1 MNKIISLI
9 VVVMLC
15 FSIMPF
21 ASLAEER
28 EDTESKADP
37 SVDPEVSLPEAAS
50 EEEKTETSA
59 QPEEEQQDEQ
69 EMAEQ
74 PAAVDQNESK
84 SEVEEQV
91 EEQSEILQTNPD
103 QVTEEKSVKEIEEEP
118 ETNQGP
124 EKEQTKEAQPKYN
137 ELGIKEGTTV
147 YGIDISK
154 LSADELKYIP
164 VDWRDGMGEE
174 ESESPSEPRLSAKS
188 SYPNVNNWIKNN
200 TSSAVSIRYEHKTQF
215 PRFNYRFGRGSVE
228 GVVAHET
235 ANPNSTIRSEINY
248 MTRNYNNAFVHA
260 FVDHGNIIEIHPTDN
275 AAWGGGYYANQRFVH
290 VELVREDNFADFA
303 RSINNY
309 ADYIATILAKYNL
322 GVTSAEANGRGTLWS
337 HKAVSR
343 FLGGTNHV
351 DPHGYFAQYGYS
363 WYEFVELVT
372 ERYNQKAIKYSKTS
386 KLGHIRSTSARIY
399 PNLSN
404 RSSSTQAGTS
414 RTDQVYY
421 IKKQANVSGTIYY
434 LLSTKPSASS
444 GTIGWMKARDVKEY
458 AHKTISHDKSMY
470 TIKGVGKAY
479 TKAWGGS
486 KDQVYNLASL
496 KGKVITSN
504 LVETVGN
511 NTWIRGTLNGKE
523 VWVHSSFVTDKRK
536 ESKTS
541 KLGHLRGGAKIYKDA
556 NNKAQYRNAA
566 TTDYNQVY
574 YIKKQIERDGQLFY
588 LISYAPSSTKELV
601 GWVKAEQLKT
611 YSHKGYSKK
620 HQTLYLTGSGKSYNK
635 AWGGG
640 KNLVAS
646 NLSGSKGKPFYVHL
660 TEKIGNNIWYRG
672 TLDGKQMWLHSAYV
686 TEKNESKT
694 SKLGHLRAD
703 AEILSAPG
711 ITANAK
717 KAINGYTDEV
727 YYIKKQGVFDKKT
740 YYLIS
745 YNPSSVSG
753 TVGWVEA
760 GQMNIHSHKGYSK
773 KQVTLYL
780 TGSGKSYNKAWGG
793 RKNLVSSNLTAYKGK
808 AFHVNLTEKV
818 GNNIWYRGTLNGKQ
832 MWLHNAFVSS
842 NVRK

>member
-1 MNKIISLI
+1 MNKVISLI
-9 VVVMLC
+9 IVVLLC

-21 ASLAEER
+21 ASLAEEQ
-28 EDTESKADP
+28 ENTENKVNP
-37 SVDPEVSLPEAAS
+37 SVDPVASLPEVSAG
-50 EEEKTETSA
+50 EETTETTETTETSV
-59 QPEEEQQDEQ
+59 QTEEEQDKVEKS
-69 EMAEQ
+69 AE
-74 PAAVDQNESK
+74 VKSNDESK
-84 SEVEEQV
+84 SKVEI
-91 EEQSEILQTNPD
+91 EEPSETPKTNPD
-103 QVTEEKSVKEIEEEP
+103 QVTEEQSVKEIEKEP
-118 ETNQGP
+118 ETTQEP

-137 ELGIKEGTTV
+137 KLGIKEGTMV

-154 LSADELKYIP
+154 LSADELQYIP
-164 VDWRDGMGEE
+164 VDWREGVEEE
-174 ESESPSEPRLSAKS
+174 ESESSSEPRFSAKS

-200 TSSAVSIRYEHKTQF
+200 TSSAVAIRYEHKTQF
-215 PRFNYRFGRGSVE
+215 PKFNYRYGRGAVE

-235 ANPNSTIRSEINY
+235 ANSNSTIRSEINY
-248 MTRNYNNAFVHA
+248 MNINYNNAFVHA

-275 AAWGGGYYANQRFVH
+275 AAWGAGYYANQRFVH

-309 ADYIATILAKYNL
+309 ADYIASILAKYNL

-372 ERYNQKAIKYSKTS
+372 ERYNQKAIKYSRTS
-386 KLGHIRSTSARIY
+386 KLGHIRSTRARVY

-444 GTIGWMKARDVKEY
+444 GTIGWMKARDVKVH

-486 KDQVYNLASL
+486 KNQVYNLASM

-536 ESKTS
+536 ESNTS

-556 NNKAQYRNAA
+556 NIRAQSRNAA
-566 TTDYNQVY
+566 SSDYNQVY
-574 YIKKQIERDGQLFY
+574 YIKQQIERDGQLFY
-588 LISYAPSSTKELV
+588 LISYAPSRTKDLV

-620 HQTLYLTGSGKSYNK
+620 RRTLYLTGSGKSYNK

-646 NLSGSKGKPFYVHL
+646 NLSGSRGKPFYVHL
-660 TEKIGNNIWYRG
+660 TEKVGNNIWYRG
-672 TLDGKQMWLHSAYV
+672 TLDGKQMWLHNAYV
-686 TEKNESKT
+686 TENNESKT

-711 ITANAK
+711 IKVNAK

-727 YYIKKQGVFDKKT
+727 YYIKKEAVFDKKT

-773 KQVTLYL
+773 KHVTLYL
-780 TGSGKSYNKAWGG
+780 TGLGKSYNKAWGG

-808 AFHVNLTEKV
+808 AFYVHLTEKV

-842 NVRK
+842 RR